1 MKIIEVSDT
10 DLVEIEGNR
19 HRTFQAISTPLTA
32 DVILNDIQSHHRQR
46 VIVICNT
53 VSQSQGLFQDL
64 TQFNQT
70 ENLNIT
76 LLHSR
81 FLPEHRAQKEAEIQA
96 NFSENWQDDG
106 QCYLLIATQVIEAGL
121 NITCEVM
128 HTELA
133 PINSL
138 LQRAGRCARFKGEQ
152 GEVYVYWQININPEL
167 EELVGAKHSGDESV
181 LITNNLSTGM
191 LRPEENEILPAE
203 STPEKKSFLPYNK
216 ELCQKTWQ
224 VLQSHNQSELLHQN
238 VGFKLEQDWI
248 NQVHLADDSL
258 QAEKRKNDQ
267 AEFEQNFNDAIF
279 RGCRDKADD
288 LIRFVDNRS
297 LFVWNEPTIIDFDDS
312 LQIDPKKLL
321 PFSVPLT
328 TLCKVWQ
335 EVKNLG
341 YETDWIFKRIAYPE
355 RKGSET
361 YALPSY
367 PCIHSYNE
375 LQSSFQLLVNPRY
388 VYYDEEVGLQLG
400 VNIIGNRFVSP
411 PKPRKMAVSEYQY
424 QMDTYLGHL
433 GCMWQCWRNPFATK
447 LLKNGV
453 WVDIK
458 YVSVR
463 DELLKVGGRFIQQ
476 KIFPN
481 ATSDD
486 TAALFEYLVMLA
498 IFTHDLG
505 KLQQKW
511 QSVMRGWQSIA
522 HRDFQGKSPKSFL
535 LAHTDYNPGEK
546 AQKDA
551 LLAYEKQHK
560 RPNHAVESAFL
571 AQPILKQYLVPL
583 LGEYFSA
590 TPEQISGVAY
600 TILLAAGRHHSA
612 WAKGWEM
619 KEVNQIKEIV
629 LHPGANSAIAASWRT
644 FMRFLP
650 DSLPLPAGTPI
661 FSQSRYQV
669 REIDLN
675 KFSITEI
682 DYLHLYSLVV
692 RALRLC
698 DMRSVQL

>member
-32 DVILNDIQSHHRQR
+32 DVILNDIQSHRRQR

-64 TQFNQT
+64 TQINHT
-70 ENLNIT
+70 ETLNVT

-133 PINSL
+133 PMNSL
-138 LQRAGRCARFKGEQ
+138 LQRAGRCARFKGER
-152 GEVYVYWQININPEL
+152 GEAYVYWQIKINSELGELAQSDLEL
-167 EELVGAKHSGDESV
+167 E
-181 LITNNLSTGM
+181 T
-191 LRPEENEILPAE
+191 AE
-203 STPEKKSFLPYNK
+203 VTPEKKSFLPYNK
-216 ELCQKTWQ
+216 ELCQNTWQ
-224 VLQSHNQSELLHQN
+224 VLQSHNQSELAHEN

-248 NQVHLADDSL
+248 NQVHLVADL
-258 QAEKRKNDQ
+258 LENEKRKNDRS
-267 AEFEQNFNDAIF
+267 EFERKFNDAIF
-279 RGCRDKADD
+279 KGNREWADD
-288 LIRFVDNRS
+288 LIRSVDNRN
-297 LFVWNEPTIIDFDDS
+297 LFIWNEPTIIDFDDS
-312 LQIDPKKLL
+312 VQIDPKKLL

-355 RKGSET
+355 KKGSET

-367 PCIHSYNE
+367 PRIHSYNE
-375 LQSSFQLLVNPRY
+375 LQSSFQILVNPRY

-400 VNIIGNRFVSP
+400 VKITGNRFFSP
-411 PKPRKMAVSEYQY
+411 NKPMKMAVSEYQY
-424 QMDTYLGHL
+424 QMDTYVAHL

-447 LLKNGV
+447 VLKNGV
-453 WVDIK
+453 LVDIK
-458 YVSVR
+458 YLSVR
-463 DELLKVGGRFIQQ
+463 DELQKVGGQFIQQ

-522 HRDFQGKSPKSFL
+522 YRDFQGKSPKSFL
-535 LAHTDYNPGEK
+535 LAHTDYNPGGK

-551 LLAYEKQHK
+551 LKAYEKQHK

-571 AQPILKQYLVPL
+571 AQYILGQYLAPL

-590 TPEQISGVAY
+590 TSEQISGVAY

-619 KEVNQIKEIV
+619 KDVSQIKEIV
-629 LHPGANSAIAASWRT
+629 LHPGANSAIAASWRSLV
-644 FMRFLP
+644 RFLP
-650 DSLPLPAGTPI
+650 DSLSLPAGTPI

-675 KFSITEI
+675 KFSNTEI